1 MRNKPVIKASCYDR
15 KGRLI
20 SSAYNNYNK
29 THPIQKLFAEKVG
42 HGHRQLLHAEILA
55 IIRAKEK
62 QIHKIKVERYGKKGQ
77 PLLAA
82 PCPICMAAIKHYGIA
97 VIEFTL

>member
-1 MRNKPVIKASCYDR
+1 MKYEIKATCYDK
-15 KGRLI
+15 KGRAI

-29 THPIQKLFAEKVG
+29 THPLQKLFAEKVG
-42 HGHRQLLHAEILA
+42 HTHRQKLHAEILA

-62 QIHKIKVERYGKKGQ
+62 QIHKIVIERYGKRGQ

-82 PCPICMAAIKHYGIA
+82 PCPICMAAIKHYGIN
-97 VIEFTL
+97 VVEFTL

>member
-1 MRNKPVIKASCYDR
+1 MKHTVKASCYDKR
-15 KGRLI
+15 GRLL

-29 THPIQKLFAEKVG
+29 THPLQKLFAERVG
-42 HGHRQLLHAEILA
+42 HSHRQLLHAEILA

-62 QIHKIKVERYGKKGQ
+62 QIHKIVIERYGKQGQ

-82 PCPICMAAIKHYGIA
+82 PCPICLEAIKHYGIS
-97 VIEFTL
+97 VVQHTI